1 MLCWSLQLY
10 GHFHC
15 IVWVGHRCLFMV
27 AFIVWLDVFLLF
39 SCMLNCLFY
48 AFYSL
53 NFIRR

>member
-1 MLCWSLQLY
+1 MLCWSLQLS